1 MAARLLI
8 LNGPNLDTLG
18 VREPE
23 IYGRET
29 LDEIEAR
36 CRARAEALGA
46 DVEFR
51 QSNHEGAL
59 IDWIRDARGT
69 RDAIVINPAAYGHTS
84 IALRD
89 ALTACGLPV
98 VELHLSNPLA
108 REPFRRRS
116 YVSAVAAGVICG
128 FGGHGYELA
137 VEAAAGLAGG
147 AADGGP

>member
-36 CRARAEALGA
+36 CRARAAALGA
-46 DVEFR
+46 AVEFR

-59 IDWIRDARGT
+59 IDWIRDARGA

-89 ALTACGLPV
+89 ALKACGLPV
-98 VELHLSNPLA
+98 VELHLSNPAA

-137 VEAAAGLAGG
+137 VEAAVGLAGKAAGG
-147 AADGGP
+147 AP

>member
-46 DVEFR
+46 DIEFR

-59 IDWIRDARGT
+59 IDWIRDARGA

-89 ALTACGLPV
+89 ALRACGLPV

-137 VEAAAGLAGG
+137 VEAAVGLAGKAAGG
-147 AADGGP
+147 AP

>member
-36 CRARAEALGA
+36 CRARAAALGA
-46 DVEFR
+46 AVEFR

-59 IDWIRDARGT
+59 IDWIRDARGA

-89 ALTACGLPV
+89 ALRACGLPV
-98 VELHLSNPLA
+98 VELHLSNPAA
-108 REPFRRRS
+108 REPFRRRP

-137 VEAAAGLAGG
+137 VEAAVGLAGKAAGG
-147 AADGGP
+147 AP

>member
-29 LDEIEAR
+29 LDGIEAR

-51 QSNHEGAL
+51 QSNHEGTL
-59 IDWIRDARGT
+59 IDWIRDARGV

-84 IALRD
+84 VALRD
-89 ALTACGLPV
+89 ALAACGLPV

-137 VEAAAGLAGG
+137 VEAAAGLAGE
-147 AADGGP
+147 AADGTP